1 VPHCCAGDAPE
12 LRGRQGARRRPRPAS
27 TRSVALVARSR
38 SLMKNGPAPAFLLAR
53 AFAPTAPAWLAV
65 SRDSS
70 SAPETAVGATIQQ
83 PD

>member
-1 VPHCCAGDAPE
+1 
-12 LRGRQGARRRPRPAS
+12 
-27 TRSVALVARSR
+27 
-38 SLMKNGPAPAFLLAR
+38 MKNGPAPAFLLAR